1 MVDPQAGILA
11 GPATFRVSASM
22 SWVQFIPSSVRA
34 SAVGARTSRGGLHP
48 AGSWQEDAVLWGAG
62 GAVCSGA
69 ARGSGGSLRGVR
81 RPGTPE
87 GALSRR
93 GAGQDSY

>member
-11 GPATFRVSASM
+11 GPATCRFSASM

-48 AGSWQEDAVLWGAG
+48 AGCWQEDAVLWGAG
-62 GAVCSGA
+62 GSCVPGCWPGQWG
-69 ARGSGGSLRGVR
+69 RPEGSRETRSPR
-81 RPGTPE
+81 
-87 GALSRR
+87 GALSRW
-93 GAGQDSY
+93 GAGQDGY